1 MGDELS
7 VVRLKSVLAEAR
19 KYFDLIIIDTPP
31 VQQGADAVSIARWC
45 DQTVLVL
52 QAGRTG
58 REVAAATVQS
68 LMNGRAKLAGL
79 VLTRLQAASVVQGGL
94 SA

>member
-1 MGDELS
+1 
-7 VVRLKSVLAEAR
+7 
-19 KYFDLIIIDTPP
+19 
-31 VQQGADAVSIARWC
+31 
-45 DQTVLVL
+45 L

-79 VLTRLQAASVVQGGL
+79 VLTRLQAASVV
-94 SA
+94 